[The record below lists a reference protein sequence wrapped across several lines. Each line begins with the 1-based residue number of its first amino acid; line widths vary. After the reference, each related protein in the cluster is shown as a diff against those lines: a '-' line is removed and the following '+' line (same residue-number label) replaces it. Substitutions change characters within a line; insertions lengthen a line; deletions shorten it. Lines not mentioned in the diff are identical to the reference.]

1 MSPDPDEAGHR
12 QPAPWWCGACG
23 YPLPSE
29 VRCPEC
35 GRAAAITRRR
45 PGEGPRWRTRA
56 AIAGR
61 PLVAVAWGRRGRERF
76 GRAEGVIACGDRA
89 HGVIAVGTLA
99 TGPVAIGVVAR
110 GVVAFGGL
118 ALGLAGGGLA
128 GVGVLAVGWFAAGYA
143 AKGSAAVG
151 CYAGGGAVAARF
163 ARIGDG
169 ALPED
174 LPAFAA
180 RLTWLF
186 ESWPAAVMVPLVA
199 ASAIVPLLL
208 LGTSLLL
215 QVAARRTPRDSATGP
230 HRAD

>member
-1 MSPDPDEAGHR
+1 MTPDPDHLPRDEAD
-12 QPAPWWCGACG
+12 AWWCGACG
-23 YPLPSE
+23 YPLPAE

-35 GRAAAITRRR
+35 GREAAITRRR
-45 PGEGPRWRTRA
+45 PGEGPRWRTRL

-76 GRAEGVIACGDRA
+76 GSAEGVIACGDRA
-89 HGVIAVGTLA
+89 RGIIAVGTVA
-99 TGPVAIGVVAR
+99 TGPVAIGLLAR

-118 ALGLAGGGLA
+118 AVGFIGGGLA

-186 ESWPAAVMVPLVA
+186 ESWPASVMVPLVA
-199 ASAIVPLLL
+199 ASAIVPLLV

-215 QVAARRTPRDSATGP
+215 QVAARRTPPDSATGP